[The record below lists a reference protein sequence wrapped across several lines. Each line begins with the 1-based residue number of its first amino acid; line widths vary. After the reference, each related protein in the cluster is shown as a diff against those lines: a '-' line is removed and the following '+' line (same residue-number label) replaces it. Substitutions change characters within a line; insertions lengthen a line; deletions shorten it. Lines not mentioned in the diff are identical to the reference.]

1 MGQTTE
7 RIESE
12 IREERDRLRTNLDE
26 LGDRVR
32 SATDWRRQ
40 FRDNPALGL
49 GLAFGAGLLLASL
62 LRPTAAR
69 PAQYAQRPEAAHG
82 QPLNAWGAIERTLV
96 GVVTGALLDLVPAFR
111 AHSRESRASASGNGS
126 GVQGEGNYEA
136 ARRYRAGVE
145 RYVSSADV
153 AQAARA
159 AAPRSEAEAEELAAA
174 EKEGRARAKQQR
186 E

>member
-7 RIESE
+7 RIESD
-12 IREERDRLRTNLDE
+12 IQEERDRLRTNLDE
-26 LGDRVR
+26 LGNRVR

-62 LRPTAAR
+62 VRPTAAR
-69 PAQYAQRPEAAHG
+69 PAQYARRPESGPG
-82 QPLNAWGAIERTLV
+82 QSQNAWGAIQRTLV

-111 AHSRESRASASGNGS
+111 AHSRESRASESGNGS
-126 GVQGEGNYEA
+126 DVRGEGNYSA
-136 ARRYRAGVE
+136 ARPYRAGVE
-145 RYVSSADV
+145 RYVSTADV
-153 AQAARA
+153 GAAARA
-159 AAPRSEAEAEELAAA
+159 AAPRSEAEAAELAAA
-174 EKEGRARAKQQR
+174 ENEGRSRAKQQR